1 MMQSQENHVIIL
13 TVFRLCEHI
22 ISKSPSFCGAVPC
35 CGRPDFV
42 PETRGEQGR
51 LGLRAADVNCVR

>member
-1 MMQSQENHVIIL
+1 MKSQEPSVIIL

-22 ISKSPSFCGAVPC
+22 SKSPSFCELVPC
-35 CGRPDFV
+35 CGRLGFV

-51 LGLRAADVNCVR
+51 LGLRAADVNWVR